1 MKRKCTI
8 LLFIICI
15 FCLTGCSSKRHAITI
30 DEFEQMTNQKEYYFL
45 NTTEN
50 FQDDSM
56 IQEAG
61 LAYTAVWQIEF
72 YVLDTEEDAITI
84 YQKNITN
91 YEDLKDTIN
100 TYSLTEKTYRNGE
113 TYSLTTNTKYLY
125 VSRIDRTVLFI
136 YVPVEYRSK
145 VSRFAKDLGY

>member
-1 MKRKCTI
+1 
-8 LLFIICI
+8 
-15 FCLTGCSSKRHAITI
+15 
-30 DEFEQMTNQKEYYFL
+30 MTNQKEYYFL